1 MLHSPRILSG
11 PEFECLV
18 PLRDLVDCVV
28 FRGGVDLAHGFDEIG
43 DGPLVLTPDH
53 KYFYFYFP
61 DWPAGTTT
69 TSNVSVARA
78 PANSVLEAAL
88 DRRIPTRLR
97 SRRSIKAT
105 GTYGQE
111 SEERRLPR
119 LADPRS
125 IRHRAP
131 GTRHRVRLATT
142 YPLQQLKSFIVLLL
156 CPAICQQ
163 SASAAFPGHG
173 NSGFSHCQQFAPVW

>member
-78 PANSVLEAAL
+78 PANSVLEAAFGSSHPHTVAFEK
-88 DRRIPTRLR
+88 IYQGNWHLR
-97 SRRSIKAT
+97 
-105 GTYGQE
+105 
-111 SEERRLPR
+111 
-119 LADPRS
+119 
-125 IRHRAP
+125 P
-131 GTRHRVRLATT
+131 G
-142 YPLQQLKSFIVLLL
+142 IGG
-156 CPAICQQ
+156 
-163 SASAAFPGHG
+163 AS
-173 NSGFSHCQQFAPVW
+173 SSSLS